1 MRKIESYQSQKIS
14 DLINEKGLAIAE
26 YALEK
31 DFIVTAVLKVISQL
45 NNDDFSCVFCGGTCL
60 SKAYGLLARISEDV
74 DFKVISKA
82 VGVLGNSKRRDLL
95 GALKRQAVECLVAS
109 GFPVEYVKVDKAR
122 NNNGYMLLSIAYE
135 SYFSPGVD
143 LRAHVRLEFNHTQLS
158 APVATKKIGLL
169 FDVLA
174 GATVGQTFEVACIDL
189 MEAAVEKLVLFPR
202 RLALYRAHPGRIFDP
217 SMVRHLYDIH
227 QIAAAYPAL
236 FSPSDH
242 LKSLML
248 TVIKKDAQLYSRQ
261 HPEFF
266 SDPVGELN
274 RVVEWIQTDAQ
285 IRQRYDRFIRVMVY
299 GRDPPTFDMACNT
312 FQYALRSAVP
322 APENPAH

>member
-1 MRKIESYQSQKIS
+1 
-14 DLINEKGLAIAE
+14 
-26 YALEK
+26 
-31 DFIVTAVLKVISQL
+31 
-45 NNDDFSCVFCGGTCL
+45 
-60 SKAYGLLARISEDV
+60 
-74 DFKVISKA
+74 
-82 VGVLGNSKRRDLL
+82 
-95 GALKRQAVECLVAS
+95 
-109 GFPVEYVKVDKAR
+109 
-122 NNNGYMLLSIAYE
+122 
-135 SYFSPGVD
+135 
-143 LRAHVRLEFNHTQLS
+143 
-158 APVATKKIGLL
+158 
-169 FDVLA
+169 
-174 GATVGQTFEVACIDL
+174 
-189 MEAAVEKLVLFPR
+189 
-202 RLALYRAHPGRIFDP
+202 
-217 SMVRHLYDIH
+217 MVRHLYDIH

-274 RVVEWIQTDAQ
+274 RVMEWIQTDAQ

-299 GRDPPTFDMACNT
+299 GCDPPTFDMACNT